1 MASKQAA
8 APVAAAAAP
17 AAPPRPTCKAVRR
30 GYGRYPNL
38 ARIHPQGCKLR
49 STVRRYPGPGGILGG
64 QLYRTIKTNK
74 RGQIKTKIKEKG
86 SRAIFNVTY
95 YGPPGQAGAGM
106 TEAFIWG
113 TSVGNQRVVFGL
125 HCGLLV
131 ARKWGLIKPN
141 GDLDDYTTTHNSFA
155 TRIPVSGRPPY
166 INNSTK
172 PARVFRGVEVEVD
185 HPIQSGRVYQIT
197 VDVQVSA
204 NALPILGVQAI
215 RKLRKKGLSVAFT

>member
-1 MASKQAA
+1 
-8 APVAAAAAP
+8 
-17 AAPPRPTCKAVRR
+17 
-30 GYGRYPNL
+30 
-38 ARIHPQGCKLR
+38 
-49 STVRRYPGPGGILGG
+49 LGG
-64 QLYRTIKTNK
+64 QLYRTVKTNK

-106 TEAFIWG
+106 TEGFIWG
-113 TSVGNQRVVFGL
+113 TSVGDQSVVFGL

-141 GDLDDYTTTHNSFA
+141 GDLDDYTATYNSVA
-155 TRIPVSGRPPY
+155 IRIPVSGRPPY

-185 HPIQSGRVYQIT
+185 HITNSGRVYQIT